1 MSLIVDTSVII
12 SVITNEIHKK
22 KIIKLTKGEELI
34 APVSLH
40 WEITNAFSA
49 MFKRGV
55 ISLEQAKEAIKYYS
69 QIKLRLVEVD
79 LDKTLG
85 IAFKYNIYAYD
96 AYFIVCAKQF
106 KSKLIS
112 LDKGLIWVAKQN
124 KITTL
129 EV

>member
-40 WEITNAFSA
+40 WEIANAFSA

-79 LDKTLG
+79 LDKTLE